1 MKRSGSY
8 ILGAICTLLFLIINP
23 VTTSADS
30 RMITLNPNVTFMSK
44 FVFSDGTDVPSSFM
58 TMESKIIRQPH
69 YTDTNTGFMKY
80 TKRSPIVL
88 RGTKTIPNVGG
99 GLWKDTYK
107 SPSVT
112 FGHSDSV
119 TMEGFRDSYNSLFI
133 DTKDSV
139 KAIWT
144 LQKVGVKT
152 NQVWYQTQFGSNVPY
167 PYEAYNLQQSFFNT
181 TENGKYGYK
190 LSEIS
195 NLDYPGQ
202 LCDPDDV
209 LFASTAA
216 STTKNYGSL
225 TYSGSHY
232 GEWIGNDDIYTGK
245 PVTFRIDVPKIEE
258 TFVDMQ
264 GTKIPT
270 SDLHP
275 TFVQDNKYD
284 ALEDSYS
291 FGGVQNGQATTLPQS
306 YVANSKIY
314 EYKGWYY
321 GDSFKT
327 TNPPKFDWKDISN
340 SDKDKYAKI
349 RIVYEEKKT
358 MYDITARW
366 VDDTSNANLI
376 DCSAQIGL
384 PNPGTVA
391 QAEGTTF
398 TFNIF
403 GAFWDSSSAWWDIV
417 GWRNMTDDPN
427 TLHSGTNVSVPSV
440 NKNTLLHFVYKK
452 RAARLDVNLLPDS
465 TVIKKS
471 GETIDWTLT
480 VKNTGHMYNVE
491 KLDISHLITQTGGSM
506 SAPTNTVIEDN
517 NGSQIT
523 GITNNVWSDG
533 GVELAAQNVKIKPN
547 EKITVKFKTTVTGDI
562 GDLLNL
568 KTIVNSNN
576 NTLSSSDDTNVRIKD
591 PDHHEVTDP
600 ADSKLSLLYVPT
612 IFGFGQQDKMN
623 IGTTQTMTLAPG
635 SYHSTTVSEG
645 FYVKLQDPR
654 NNQSGNNW
662 KLSAKL
668 DYFADSVNSTIL
680 ATQPVLTMGNCS
692 TEVVNNPET
701 ASENGAPTGDVTLNS
716 PTVTLTGGGGT
727 VPIMNSQNTKNKG
740 TWIFRAPF
748 NDIKLQIPADVGE
761 AGRAYKSELIWALE
775 DTI

>member
-1 MKRSGSY
+1 MKKINY
-8 ILGAICTLLFLIINP
+8 LFFTICLLFLLFGNAK
-23 VTTSADS
+23 TSLAADYLDAS
-30 RMITLNPNVTFMSK
+30 KPLNVKYHVK
-44 FVFSDGTDVPSSFM
+44 FVYPDGTPVPS
-58 TMESKIIRQPH
+58 TALNLDSKISYVPH
-69 YTDTNTGFMKY
+69 YSTDWGIYLMKP
-80 TKRSPIVL
+80 TEIL
-88 RGTKTIPNVGG
+88 RGTTVIPNIGNGTYYSSFRSKTIPMKVID
-99 GLWKDTYK
+99 KYK
-107 SPSVT
+107 S
-112 FGHSDSV
+112 
-119 TMEGFRDSYNSLFI
+119 MEGGRVSYSEVFADTDDCVKSITYIQRRGTVNISFNLVDFI
-133 DTKDSV
+133 ASPTIGSFNASGSFV
-139 KAIWT
+139 R
-144 LQKVGVKT
+144 KT
-152 NQVWYQTQFGSNVPY
+152 IGSKTGFQFEQTPL
-167 PYEAYNLQQSFFNT
+167 EATQNYSDP
-181 TENGKYGYK
+181 
-190 LSEIS
+190 
-195 NLDYPGQ
+195 LD
-202 LCDPDDV
+202 C
-209 LFASTAA
+209 LFATTAGG
-216 STTKNYGSL
+216 TTSDPYGL
-225 TYSGSHY
+225 KPRY
-232 GEWIGNDDIYTGK
+232 YTGIQFNENDGTGDYGGD
-245 PVTFRIDVPKIEE
+245 PITFRLDSPQIKE
-258 TFVDMQ
+258 TFVDPE
-264 GTKIPT
+264 GNEIPA
-270 SDLHP
+270 SDLHS
-275 TFVQDNKYD
+275 TFVQNNKYY
-284 ALEDSYS
+284 ATGDSYS
-291 FGGVQNGQATTLPQS
+291 FGGGQNGQATNLPAS
-306 YVANSKIY
+306 YTKNSKVY
-314 EYKGWYY
+314 EYMGWYY
-321 GDSFKT
+321 GDTFKT
-327 TNPPKFDWKDISN
+327 GNPQFDWKDVAN
-340 SDKDKYAKI
+340 DEMDKFANIK
-349 RIVYEEKKT
+349 IVYREKKT

-403 GAFWDSSSAWWDIV
+403 GTLSDSSSSWWDIV

-440 NKNTLLHFVYKK
+440 NKDTLLHFVYKK

-471 GETIDWTLT
+471 GETIDWILT
-480 VKNTGHMYNVE
+480 VRNTGHMYNVE

-623 IGTTQTMTLAPG
+623 IGTTQTMALAPG
-635 SYHSTTVSEG
+635 SYHSKTVSEG

-662 KLSAKL
+662 KLSAQL
-668 DYFADSVNSTIL
+668 DYFSDSSTNIIL
-680 ATQPVLTMGNCS
+680 TTQPVLTLDNCS

-727 VPIMNSQNTKNKG
+727 VPIMNSQNMKNKG

-748 NDIKLQIPADVGE
+748 NDVKLQIPADVGE
-761 AGRAYKSELIWALE
+761 AGRAYKSELIWTLE

>member
-1 MKRSGSY
+1 MKKINY
-8 ILGAICTLLFLIINP
+8 LFFTICLLFLLFSNAK
-23 VTTSADS
+23 TSLAANYLDAS
-30 RMITLNPNVTFMSK
+30 KPLNVKFHAK
-44 FVFSDGTDVPSSFM
+44 FVYPDGTAVPASALKLDSKISYAPHFSTSYM
-58 TMESKIIRQPH
+58 SYQMGATEILRSTQEIPSIGNGVYSDSYTSKIIPMKVNNRQ
-69 YTDTNTGFMKY
+69 N
-80 TKRSPIVL
+80 
-88 RGTKTIPNVGG
+88 
-99 GLWKDTYK
+99 
-107 SPSVT
+107 
-112 FGHSDSV
+112 
-119 TMEGFRDSYNSLFI
+119 MEGGRVSYSDLFVETEDCI
-133 DTKDSV
+133 KSITP
-139 KAIWT
+139 I
-144 LQKVGVKT
+144 QKLGTAKIT
-152 NQVWYQTQFGSNVPY
+152 NNFINGNNPSP
-167 PYEAYNLQQSFFNT
+167 T
-181 TENGKYGYK
+181 TSGFYMTGLFERATSGLKRGYK
-190 LSEIS
+190 YVEPKHMIAAQLADP
-195 NLDYPGQ
+195 LD
-202 LCDPDDV
+202 C
-209 LFASTAA
+209 LFATSAGG
-216 STTKNYGSL
+216 TTGYG
-225 TYSGSHY
+225 G
-232 GEWIGNDDIYTGK
+232 YTGIQTGEYDGSATYAGT
-245 PVTFRIDVPKIEE
+245 PITLCLDVPEIKE
-258 TFVDMQ
+258 TFVDPE
-264 GTKIPT
+264 GNEIPP
-270 SDLHP
+270 SVLHS
-275 TFVQDNKYD
+275 TFVQNNKYY
-284 ALEDSYS
+284 ATGNSYS
-291 FGGVQNGQATTLPQS
+291 FGGGQNGQATNLPAS
-306 YVANSKIY
+306 YIKNGIEY
-314 EYKGWYY
+314 EYLGWYY
-321 GDSFKT
+321 GDTFKT
-327 TNPPKFDWKDISN
+327 GNPQFDWKNIADN
-340 SDKDKYAKI
+340 EKDKFANIK
-349 RIVYEEKKT
+349 IVYGEKKT

-403 GAFWDSSSAWWDIV
+403 GTLSDSSSSWWDIV

-427 TLHSGTNVSVPSV
+427 TLHPGVNVSVPSV

-480 VKNTGHMYNVE
+480 VRNTGHMYNVE

-547 EKITVKFKTTVTGDI
+547 EKITVKFKTTVIGDT

-576 NTLSSSDDTNVRIKD
+576 NTLSSSDDANVRIKD

-623 IGTTQTMTLAPG
+623 IGTTQTMALAPG
-635 SYHSTTVSEG
+635 SYHSKTVSEG

-662 KLSAKL
+662 KLSAQL
-668 DYFADSVNSTIL
+668 DYFADSSTNIIL
-680 ATQPVLTMGNCS
+680 TTQPVLTLDNCS

-716 PTVTLTGGGGT
+716 PTVILTGGGGT

-748 NDIKLQIPADVGE
+748 NDVKLQIPADVGE
-761 AGRAYKSELIWALE
+761 AGRAYKSDLIWTLE